1 MADSSSAKKP
11 AARKPAA
18 KKPAARKP
26 AARKPAAKKPA
37 AKKPAA
43 KKPAAKASAS
53 RAATSAKRAKPAA
66 KKPAAKKKPAARKP
80 AVKKPAARK
89 SAARRSQAAPDL
101 AGKAINEFRE
111 ALQSGAPPS
120 FVILTRERME
130 EVMDEAVKRGRVTV
144 DDAQSVVQ
152 TLLDRA
158 RKETNDVV
166 QDLEKLIQRGRSEVE
181 SATTKVRTRAVRTG
195 DPALAQVDRVR
206 RAAGVGP
213 SFPVLGYDDLTAAQV
228 SSRLT
233 TLSPAELR
241 KVRDYEKR
249 NANRKSVLNSIST
262 KLG

>member
-18 KKPAARKP
+18 KKPAAKKP
-26 AARKPAAKKPA
+26 AARKPAAK
-37 AKKPAA
+37 
-43 KKPAAKASAS
+43 
-53 RAATSAKRAKPAA
+53 R
-66 KKPAAKKKPAARKP
+66 KPAARK
-80 AVKKPAARK
+80 AAAKKTAARK
-89 SAARRSQAAPDL
+89 AAARRSPAAPDL

-111 ALQSGAPPS
+111 ALQSGTPPS

-181 SATTKVRTRAVRTG
+181 SAADAARRRSETAAASARKQVEGATTRVRTRAVRTG

-249 NANRKSVLNSIST
+249 NANRKSVLNSISA